1 MTRERVMELLEAV
14 AAGRI
19 TAGDA
24 LRQLAWLPVEELRAG
39 GDGEPPFARL
49 DHHRTLRTGHP
60 EVVYCPGKT
69 VSQIVEICSRLAEQ
83 DTGFLATRADRE
95 VREALAAAFPACE
108 ANDLGRI
115 VHLASAEPVSG
126 EGLGTILVASGGTAD
141 LPVAEEAAVTAAA
154 FGNPVDR
161 LYDVGVAGIHRL
173 LRSSDALGRATVVI
187 AVAGMEGALPS
198 VVAGLVAAPVVAVP
212 TSTGYGAS
220 FSGLAALLAMLNSCA
235 AGLTVVNIDNGYGA
249 ACAAHRI
256 NRLGARRP

>member
-1 MTRERVMELLEAV
+1 MTRDRVLELLEAV
-14 AAGRI
+14 AAGKV
-19 TAGDA
+19 AAAEA
-24 LRQLAWLPVEELRAG
+24 LHQLAWLPVEELGRG
-39 GDGEPPFARL
+39 GEGEPPFARL
-49 DHHRTLRTGHP
+49 DHHRSLRTGHP

-69 VSQIVEICSRLAEQ
+69 VSQIVDICSRLAEQ
-83 DTGFLATRADRE
+83 ETGFLATRADSE
-95 VREALAAAFPACE
+95 VREALTAAFPACE
-108 ANDLGRI
+108 ANDLGRT
-115 VHLASAEPVSG
+115 VHFPSTRSEAVD
-126 EGLGTILVASGGTAD
+126 GLGTILVASGGTAD

-154 FGNPVDR
+154 FGNPVER

-173 LRSSDALGRATVVI
+173 LRSSDALGRAAVVI

-198 VVAGLVAAPVVAVP
+198 VISGLVAAPVVAVP

-256 NRLGARRP
+256 NRLGVHQS